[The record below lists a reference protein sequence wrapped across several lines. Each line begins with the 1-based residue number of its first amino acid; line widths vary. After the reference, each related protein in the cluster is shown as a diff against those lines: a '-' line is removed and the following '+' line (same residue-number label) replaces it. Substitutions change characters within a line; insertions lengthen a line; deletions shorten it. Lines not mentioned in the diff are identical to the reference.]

1 MMDGWVPLFP
11 MNRRINYFISS
22 KKKVSS
28 SIIPFLK
35 CEMECKIITC
45 WKQCNSSKC
54 NRWKQ
59 CNRARPGQR
68 EHGNNVTLK
77 LLAVTLFPFSL
88 FRKETRASCLL
99 SPVVS
104 SLLVPK
110 LSGLFSIDL
119 PPRKKSK
126 RSAQK
131 GGFTRGRAGSPAWRT
146 TGCSDSLLCPFPCPS
161 VARTVSRTGARSL
174 QLKSGWPEGV
184 GEGGTRL
191 EEDGPSVVC
200 AHTEA
205 PPPV

>member
-1 MMDGWVPLFP
+1 MDGWVPLFP

-28 SIIPFLK
+28 SIIPLLK
-35 CEMECKIITC
+35 CEMECKNITC

-119 PPRKKSK
+119 PPRKKSN
-126 RSAQK
+126 
-131 GGFTRGRAGSPAWRT
+131 
-146 TGCSDSLLCPFPCPS
+146 
-161 VARTVSRTGARSL
+161 GARRKEAL
-174 QLKSGWPEGV
+174 PGV
-184 GEGGTRL
+184 VRGVLRGGRQAALTPFCVHSRVPL
-191 EEDGPSVVC
+191 LPGL
-200 AHTEA
+200 
-205 PPPV
+205 